1 MAWSSLAA
9 NQMVS
14 YTDAQGGG
22 FTLNS
27 GQSSTTSNQCMTKSD
42 ALTKYY
48 LDSTLMSG
56 YSNNQLVPKSAWA
69 GGPTFQWFLVEETVT
84 AGLFSIKKNGTTVAS
99 STGPSGS
106 GSIPV
111 SNGDVIY
118 IQLNLPP
125 KEPGAVAE
133 LRLDKNGVEID
144 SNSST
149 SGFASLT
156 VTIASSGAY
165 ELNALLYI

>member
-56 YSNNQLVPKSAWA
+56 YSSNQLVPKSAWV
-69 GGPTFQWFLVEETVT
+69 GGPTFAWFLAEETVT
-84 AGLFSIKKNGTTVAS
+84 AGMFTIKKNGTTVV
-99 STGPSGS
+99 STTTGGS
-106 GSIPV
+106 GGIV
-111 SNGDVIY
+111 VANGDVIY
-118 IQLNLPP
+118 AQLNVPP
-125 KEPGAVAE
+125 KEPGAIASIT
-133 LRLDKNGVEID
+133 LDRNGTEVEN
-144 SNSST
+144 NSS
-149 SGFASLT
+149 SDGFASIT
-156 VTIASSGAY
+156 HTIASSGTY
-165 ELNALLYI
+165 TLDALLYI